1 MATYMQVLS
10 RPGVLRVVS
19 SQLFAR
25 FPFGLM
31 SLAFVLHIQEKSGSY
46 ALAGLAL
53 GLETVGVAVS
63 GPLLGRWMGGWG
75 VRRTL
80 LVSATIS
87 AATIFVIGLAP
98 LPPEALAAL
107 CLVVGLSS
115 PPIQSAVRTIY
126 PMLVERKQMGTLYA
140 LDATLQEVIWI
151 FGPVTA
157 TFIAAF
163 TNTTVGIVV
172 MGVIQITGA
181 FWFSSNREIRSVE
194 IPKSKRRLGGVLRS
208 RIVISN
214 AIIGALLI
222 GSFSGVEIG
231 TVAVFTDKA
240 TAGIIV
246 GVLSLGSL
254 LGGFLFGHR
263 SKTRWALSRYL
274 MVVFVGF
281 GMVFIA
287 PDSAVWVSIAWFI
300 AGLGIAPALG
310 LLGAIIGASVKTADA
325 PEAYGWVGSGQ
336 MIGYAGA
343 AAIAG
348 FSIDLIAPEAA
359 LLVAVVMGGGAVI
372 VALMS
377 AKFTPVISS
386 SDQAEEK

>member
-80 LVSATIS
+80 LVSAVIS

-98 LPPEALAAL
+98 LPPEVLAVL

-172 MGVIQITGA
+172 MGVIQIIGA
-181 FWFSSNREIRSVE
+181 IWFSSNREIRSVE

-208 RIVISN
+208 RIVVSN
-214 AIIGALLI
+214 AVIGALLI

-274 MVVFVGF
+274 LVVFVGF
-281 GMVFIA
+281 AMVFIA

-359 LLVAVVMGGGAVI
+359 LFVAVVMGGGAVI
-372 VALMS
+372 VALLS
-377 AKFTPVISS
+377 AKFTPVISNR
-386 SDQAEEK
+386 DPEDAK

>member
-1 MATYMQVLS
+1 MATYIQILS

-31 SLAFVLHIQEKSGSY
+31 SLAFVLHIQQISGSY

-80 LVSATIS
+80 LVSAGIS
-87 AATIFVIGLAP
+87 ATTIFVIGLAP
-98 LPPEALAAL
+98 LPAEVLAIL

-126 PMLVERKQMGTLYA
+126 PMLVERRQMGTLYA

-172 MGVIQITGA
+172 MGVIQIIGA
-181 FWFSSNREIRSVE
+181 IWFSSNREIRSVE

-208 RIVISN
+208 RIVVSN
-214 AIIGALLI
+214 AVIGALLI

-263 SKTRWALSRYL
+263 SRTRWALSRYL
-274 MVVFVGF
+274 LVVFVGF
-281 GMVFIA
+281 AMVFIA
-287 PDSAVWVSIAWFI
+287 PDSAIWVSIAWFI

-359 LLVAVVMGGGAVI
+359 LFVAVVMGGGAVI
-372 VALMS
+372 VALLS
-377 AKFTPVISS
+377 AKFTPVISNR
-386 SDQAEEK
+386 DPEDAK

>member
-31 SLAFVLHIQEKSGSY
+31 SLAFVLHIQQISGSY

-53 GLETVGVAVS
+53 GLETIGVAVS

-80 LVSATIS
+80 LVSAAIS
-87 AATIFVIGLAP
+87 ATTIFVIGLAP
-98 LPPEALAAL
+98 LPAEVLAIL

-126 PMLVERKQMGTLYA
+126 PMLVERRQMGTLYA

-172 MGVIQITGA
+172 MGVIQIVGA
-181 FWFSSNREIRSVE
+181 IWFSSNREIRRVE

-208 RIVISN
+208 RIVVSN
-214 AIIGALLI
+214 AVIGALLI

-263 SKTRWALSRYL
+263 SRTRWALSRYL

-281 GMVFIA
+281 AMVFIA
-287 PDSAVWVSIAWFI
+287 PDSAIWVSIAWFI

-359 LLVAVVMGGGAVI
+359 LFVAVVMGGGAVI
-372 VALMS
+372 VALLS
-377 AKFTPVISS
+377 AKFTPVISNR
-386 SDQAEEK
+386 DQEDDK

>member
-31 SLAFVLHIQEKSGSY
+31 SLAFVLHIQQISGSY

-80 LVSATIS
+80 LVSAGIS
-87 AATIFVIGLAP
+87 ATTIFVIGLAP
-98 LPPEALAAL
+98 LPAEVLAIL

-126 PMLVERKQMGTLYA
+126 PMLVERRQMGTLYA

-172 MGVIQITGA
+172 MGVIQIIGA
-181 FWFSSNREIRSVE
+181 IWFSSNREIRSVE

-208 RIVISN
+208 RIVVSN
-214 AIIGALLI
+214 AVIGALLI

-263 SKTRWALSRYL
+263 SRTRWALSRYL
-274 MVVFVGF
+274 LVVFVGF
-281 GMVFIA
+281 AMVFIA
-287 PDSAVWVSIAWFI
+287 PDSAIWVSIAWFI

-359 LLVAVVMGGGAVI
+359 LFVAVVMGGGAVI
-372 VALMS
+372 VALLS
-377 AKFTPVISS
+377 AKFTPVISNR
-386 SDQAEEK
+386 DQEDEK

>member
-31 SLAFVLHIQEKSGSY
+31 SLAFVLHIQQKSGSY

-80 LVSATIS
+80 LVSAAIS
-87 AATIFVIGLAP
+87 ATTIFVIGLAP
-98 LPPEALAAL
+98 LPVEVLAAL

-181 FWFSSNREIRSVE
+181 IWFSSNREIRSVE

-214 AIIGALLI
+214 AVIGALLI

-274 MVVFVGF
+274 LVVFVGF
-281 GMVFIA
+281 AMVFIA
-287 PDSAVWVSIAWFI
+287 PDSAIWVSIAWFI

-336 MIGYAGA
+336 MVGYAGA

-348 FSIDLIAPEAA
+348 LSIDLIAPEAA

-386 SDQAEEK
+386 RDQEEAK

>member
-31 SLAFVLHIQEKSGSY
+31 SLAFVLHIQQISGSY

-80 LVSATIS
+80 LVSAGIS
-87 AATIFVIGLAP
+87 ATTIFVIGLAP
-98 LPPEALAAL
+98 LPAEVLAIL
-107 CLVVGLSS
+107 CLLVGLSS

-172 MGVIQITGA
+172 MGLIQIIGA
-181 FWFSSNREIRSVE
+181 IWFSSNREIRSVE

-208 RIVISN
+208 RIVVSN

-231 TVAVFTDKA
+231 TVALFTDKA

-263 SKTRWALSRYL
+263 SRTRWALSRYL
-274 MVVFVGF
+274 LVVFVGF
-281 GMVFIA
+281 AMVFIA
-287 PDSAVWVSIAWFI
+287 PESAIWVSIAWFI

-372 VALMS
+372 VALLS
-377 AKFTPVISS
+377 AKFTPVISNR
-386 SDQAEEK
+386 DQEDEK

>member
-1 MATYMQVLS
+1 MATYMQVIS

-31 SLAFVLHIQEKSGSY
+31 SLAFVLHIQQKSGSY

-53 GLETVGVAVS
+53 GLETAGVAIS

-80 LVSATIS
+80 LVSASIS
-87 AATIFVIGLAP
+87 ATTIFIIGLAP
-98 LPPEALAAL
+98 LPVEVLAVL

-181 FWFSSNREIRSVE
+181 IWFSSNREIRSVE

-208 RIVISN
+208 RVVVSN

-231 TVAVFTDKA
+231 TVALFTDKA
-240 TAGIIV
+240 TAGMIV

-254 LGGFLFGHR
+254 LGGFVLGHR

-274 MVVFVGF
+274 LVVFAGF
-281 GMVFIA
+281 ALVFIS
-287 PDSAVWVSIAWFI
+287 PDSAIWVSVAWFI

-310 LLGAIIGASVKTADA
+310 LLGAIIGASVKTEDA
-325 PEAYGWVGSGQ
+325 PEAYGWVGTGQ

-343 AAIAG
+343 AALAG
-348 FSIDLIAPEAA
+348 LAIDLIAPEAA
-359 LLVAVVMGGGAVI
+359 LLIAVVMGGGAAI
-372 VALMS
+372 VALFS
-377 AKFTPVISS
+377 AKFTPVISNH
-386 SDQAEEK
+386 DPEEPK

>member
-98 LPPEALAAL
+98 LPPEVLAAL

-172 MGVIQITGA
+172 MGVIQIVGA

-208 RIVISN
+208 RIVVSN

-246 GVLSLGSL
+246 GVLSVGSL

-359 LLVAVVMGGGAVI
+359 LLVAVVMGGGAVL
-372 VALMS
+372 VALLS
-377 AKFTPVISS
+377 AKFTPVISNR
-386 SDQAEEK
+386 DPEEEN

>member
-31 SLAFVLHIQEKSGSY
+31 SLAFVLHIQQISGSY

-80 LVSATIS
+80 LVSAGIS
-87 AATIFVIGLAP
+87 ATTIFVIGLAP
-98 LPPEALAAL
+98 LPAEVLAIL
-107 CLVVGLSS
+107 CLLVGLSS

-172 MGVIQITGA
+172 MGLIQIIGA
-181 FWFSSNREIRSVE
+181 IWFSSNREIRSVE

-208 RIVISN
+208 RIVVSN

-231 TVAVFTDKA
+231 TVALFTDKA

-263 SKTRWALSRYL
+263 SRTRWALSRYL
-274 MVVFVGF
+274 LVVFVGF
-281 GMVFIA
+281 AMVFIA
-287 PDSAVWVSIAWFI
+287 PESAIWVSIAWFI

-359 LLVAVVMGGGAVI
+359 LFVAVVMGGGAVL
-372 VALMS
+372 VALFS
-377 AKFTPVISS
+377 AKFTPVISNR
-386 SDQAEEK
+386 DQEDEK

>member
-1 MATYMQVLS
+1 MATYMQILS

-31 SLAFVLHIQEKSGSY
+31 SLAFVLHIQQISGSY

-80 LVSATIS
+80 LVSAGIS
-87 AATIFVIGLAP
+87 ATTIFVIGLAP
-98 LPPEALAAL
+98 LPAEAMAIL

-172 MGVIQITGA
+172 MGVIQIIGA
-181 FWFSSNREIRSVE
+181 IWFSSNREIRSVE

-208 RIVISN
+208 RIVVSN
-214 AIIGALLI
+214 AVIGALLI
-222 GSFSGVEIG
+222 GSFSCVEIG

-263 SKTRWALSRYL
+263 SRTRWALSRYL
-274 MVVFVGF
+274 LVVFVGF
-281 GMVFIA
+281 AMVFIA
-287 PDSAVWVSIAWFI
+287 PDSAIWVSIAWFI

-359 LLVAVVMGGGAVI
+359 LFVAVVMGAGAVI
-372 VALMS
+372 VALLS
-377 AKFTPVISS
+377 AKFTPVISNR
-386 SDQAEEK
+386 DQEDEK

>member
-87 AATIFVIGLAP
+87 TSTIFVIGLAP
-98 LPPEALAAL
+98 LPPEVLAAL

-181 FWFSSNREIRSVE
+181 FWFSSNREIRRVE
-194 IPKSKRRLGGVLRS
+194 IPKSKRRLGGVLRN

-246 GVLSLGSL
+246 GVLSVGSL

-287 PDSAVWVSIAWFI
+287 PDSAIWVSIAWFI

-348 FSIDLIAPEAA
+348 LSIDLIAPEAA
-359 LLVAVVMGGGAVI
+359 LLVAVVMGGGAVL

-386 SDQAEEK
+386 SDQEEEN

>member
-1 MATYMQVLS
+1 MATYLQVLS

-31 SLAFVLHIQEKSGSY
+31 SLAFVLHIQQISGSY

-53 GLETVGVAVS
+53 GLETIGVAVS

-80 LVSATIS
+80 LVSAAIS
-87 AATIFVIGLAP
+87 ATTIFVIGLAP
-98 LPPEALAAL
+98 LPAEVLAIL

-126 PMLVERKQMGTLYA
+126 PMLVERRQMGTLYA

-172 MGVIQITGA
+172 MGVIQIVGA
-181 FWFSSNREIRSVE
+181 IWFSSNREIRSVE

-208 RIVISN
+208 RIVVSN
-214 AIIGALLI
+214 AVIGALLI

-254 LGGFLFGHR
+254 LGGLLFGHR
-263 SKTRWALSRYL
+263 SRTRWALSRYL

-281 GMVFIA
+281 AMVFIA
-287 PDSAVWVSIAWFI
+287 PDSAIWVSIAWFI

-359 LLVAVVMGGGAVI
+359 LFVAVVMGGGAVI
-372 VALMS
+372 VALLS
-377 AKFTPVISS
+377 AKFTPVISNR
-386 SDQAEEK
+386 DQEDEK

>member
-80 LVSATIS
+80 LVSAGIS

-98 LPPEALAAL
+98 LPAEVLALL

-172 MGVIQITGA
+172 MGVIQIVGA

-194 IPKSKRRLGGVLRS
+194 IPKSKRRLGGVLRN

-274 MVVFVGF
+274 LVVFVGF
-281 GMVFIA
+281 AMVFIA
-287 PDSAVWVSIAWFI
+287 PDSAIWVSIAWFI

-359 LLVAVVMGGGAVI
+359 LLVAVVMGGGAVL

-386 SDQAEEK
+386 SDQEEEK

>member
-1 MATYMQVLS
+1 MATYMQILS

-31 SLAFVLHIQEKSGSY
+31 SLAFVLHIQQISGSY

-80 LVSATIS
+80 LVSAGIS
-87 AATIFVIGLAP
+87 ATTIFVIGLAP
-98 LPPEALAAL
+98 LPAEVLAIL

-126 PMLVERKQMGTLYA
+126 PMLVERRQMGTLYA

-172 MGVIQITGA
+172 MGVIQIIGA
-181 FWFSSNREIRSVE
+181 IWFSSNREIRSVD

-208 RIVISN
+208 RIVVSN

-231 TVAVFTDKA
+231 TVALFTDKA

-246 GVLSLGSL
+246 GVLSVGSL
-254 LGGFLFGHR
+254 LGGFVFGHR

-274 MVVFVGF
+274 LVVFVGF
-281 GMVFIA
+281 AMVFIA
-287 PDSAVWVSIAWFI
+287 PNSVIWVSVAWFI

-336 MIGYAGA
+336 MIGYAGS

-359 LLVAVVMGGGAVI
+359 LFVAVVMGGGAVI
-372 VALMS
+372 VALLS
-377 AKFTPVISS
+377 AKFTPVISNR
-386 SDQAEEK
+386 DQEDEK

>member
-87 AATIFVIGLAP
+87 TATIFVIGLAP
-98 LPPEALAAL
+98 LPPEVLAAL

-181 FWFSSNREIRSVE
+181 FWFSSNREIRRVE
-194 IPKSKRRLGGVLRS
+194 IPKSKRRLGGVLRN
-208 RIVISN
+208 RIVVSN

-246 GVLSLGSL
+246 GVLSVGSL

-287 PDSAVWVSIAWFI
+287 PDSAIWVSIAWFI

-348 FSIDLIAPEAA
+348 LSIDLIAPEAA
-359 LLVAVVMGGGAVI
+359 LLVAVVMGGGAVL

-386 SDQAEEK
+386 SDQEEEK

>member
-1 MATYMQVLS
+1 MATYMQVIS

-31 SLAFVLHIQEKSGSY
+31 SLAFVLHIQQKSGSY

-53 GLETVGVAVS
+53 GLETAGVAIS

-80 LVSATIS
+80 LVSASIS
-87 AATIFVIGLAP
+87 ATTIFIIGLAP
-98 LPPEALAAL
+98 LPVEVLAVL

-181 FWFSSNREIRSVE
+181 IWFSSNREIRSVE

-208 RIVISN
+208 RVVVSN

-231 TVAVFTDKA
+231 TVALFTDKA
-240 TAGIIV
+240 TAGVIV

-254 LGGFLFGHR
+254 LGGFVLGHR

-274 MVVFVGF
+274 LVVFAGF
-281 GMVFIA
+281 ALVFIS
-287 PDSAVWVSIAWFI
+287 PDSAVWVSVAWFI

-310 LLGAIIGASVKTADA
+310 LLGAIIGASVKTEDA
-325 PEAYGWVGSGQ
+325 PEAYGWVGTGQ
-336 MIGYAGA
+336 MIGYAGSA
-343 AAIAG
+343 ALAG
-348 FSIDLIAPEAA
+348 LAIDLIAPEAA
-359 LLVAVVMGGGAVI
+359 LLIAVIMGGGAAI
-372 VALMS
+372 VALFS
-377 AKFTPVISS
+377 AKFTPVISNH
-386 SDQAEEK
+386 DPEEPK

>member
-31 SLAFVLHIQEKSGSY
+31 SLAFVLHIQQISGSY

-80 LVSATIS
+80 LVSAGIS
-87 AATIFVIGLAP
+87 ATTIFVIGLAP
-98 LPPEALAAL
+98 LPAEVLAIL

-172 MGVIQITGA
+172 MGVIQIIGA
-181 FWFSSNREIRSVE
+181 IWFSSNREIRSVE
-194 IPKSKRRLGGVLRS
+194 IPKSKRRLGGVLRN

-246 GVLSLGSL
+246 GVLSVGSL

-263 SKTRWALSRYL
+263 SRTRWALSRYL
-274 MVVFVGF
+274 LVVFVGF
-281 GMVFIA
+281 AMVFIA
-287 PDSAVWVSIAWFI
+287 PDSAIWVSIAWFI

-372 VALMS
+372 VALLS
-377 AKFTPVISS
+377 AKFTPVISNR
-386 SDQAEEK
+386 DQEEAK

>member
-31 SLAFVLHIQEKSGSY
+31 SLAFVLHIQQISGSY

-80 LVSATIS
+80 LVSAGIS
-87 AATIFVIGLAP
+87 ATTIFVIGLAP
-98 LPPEALAAL
+98 LPAEVLAIL
-107 CLVVGLSS
+107 CLLVGLSS

-172 MGVIQITGA
+172 MGLIQIIGA
-181 FWFSSNREIRSVE
+181 IWFSSNREIRSVE

-208 RIVISN
+208 RIVVSN

-231 TVAVFTDKA
+231 TVALFTDKA

-263 SKTRWALSRYL
+263 SRTRWALSRYL
-274 MVVFVGF
+274 LVVFVGF
-281 GMVFIA
+281 AMVFIA
-287 PDSAVWVSIAWFI
+287 PESAIWVSIAWFI

-372 VALMS
+372 VALLS
-377 AKFTPVISS
+377 AKFTPVISDR
-386 SDQAEEK
+386 DQEDEK

>member
-1 MATYMQVLS
+1 MATYMQILS

-31 SLAFVLHIQEKSGSY
+31 SLAFVLHIQQISGSY

-80 LVSATIS
+80 LVSAGIS
-87 AATIFVIGLAP
+87 ATTIFVIGLAP
-98 LPPEALAAL
+98 LPAEVLAIL

-126 PMLVERKQMGTLYA
+126 PMLVERRQMGTLYA

-172 MGVIQITGA
+172 MGVIQIIGA
-181 FWFSSNREIRSVE
+181 IWFSSNREIRSVD

-208 RIVISN
+208 RIVVSN

-231 TVAVFTDKA
+231 TVALFTDKA

-246 GVLSLGSL
+246 GVLSVGSL
-254 LGGFLFGHR
+254 LGGFVFGHR

-274 MVVFVGF
+274 LVVFVGF
-281 GMVFIA
+281 AMVFIA
-287 PDSAVWVSIAWFI
+287 PNSVIWVSVAWFI

-336 MIGYAGA
+336 MIGYAGS

-348 FSIDLIAPEAA
+348 FAIDLIAPEAA
-359 LLVAVVMGGGAVI
+359 LLVAVVMGAGAVI
-372 VALMS
+372 VALHS
-377 AKFTPVISS
+377 AKFTPVISNH
-386 SDQAEEK
+386 DPEEAE

>member
-31 SLAFVLHIQEKSGSY
+31 SLAFVLHIQQISGSY

-53 GLETVGVAVS
+53 GLETIGVAVS

-80 LVSATIS
+80 LVSAAIS
-87 AATIFVIGLAP
+87 ATTIFVIGLAP
-98 LPPEALAAL
+98 LPAEVLAIL

-126 PMLVERKQMGTLYA
+126 PMLVERRQMGTLYA

-172 MGVIQITGA
+172 MGVIQIVGA
-181 FWFSSNREIRSVE
+181 IWFSSNREIRSVE

-208 RIVISN
+208 RIVVSN
-214 AIIGALLI
+214 AVIGALLI

-254 LGGFLFGHR
+254 LGGLLFGHR
-263 SKTRWALSRYL
+263 SRTRWALSRYL

-281 GMVFIA
+281 AMVFIA
-287 PDSAVWVSIAWFI
+287 PDSAIWVSIAWFI

-359 LLVAVVMGGGAVI
+359 LFVAVVMGGGAVI
-372 VALMS
+372 VALLS
-377 AKFTPVISS
+377 AKFTPVISNR
-386 SDQAEEK
+386 DQEDEK

>member
-98 LPPEALAAL
+98 LPPEVLAVL

-172 MGVIQITGA
+172 MGVIQIVGA

-194 IPKSKRRLGGVLRS
+194 IPKSKRRLGGVLRN

-274 MVVFVGF
+274 LVVFVGF
-281 GMVFIA
+281 AMVFIA
-287 PDSAVWVSIAWFI
+287 PDSAIWVSVAWFI

-377 AKFTPVISS
+377 AKFTPVISNR
-386 SDQAEEK
+386 DPEEEK

>member
-1 MATYMQVLS
+1 MATYMQILS

-31 SLAFVLHIQEKSGSY
+31 SLAFVLHIQQISGSY

-80 LVSATIS
+80 LVSAGIS
-87 AATIFVIGLAP
+87 ATTIFVIGLAP
-98 LPPEALAAL
+98 LPAEAMAIL

-172 MGVIQITGA
+172 MGVIQIIGA
-181 FWFSSNREIRSVE
+181 IWFSSNREIRSVE

-208 RIVISN
+208 RIVVSN
-214 AIIGALLI
+214 AVIGALLI

-263 SKTRWALSRYL
+263 SRTRWALSRYL
-274 MVVFVGF
+274 LVVFVGF
-281 GMVFIA
+281 AMVFIA
-287 PDSAVWVSIAWFI
+287 PDSAIWVSIAWFI

-359 LLVAVVMGGGAVI
+359 LFVAVVMGAGAVI
-372 VALMS
+372 VALLS
-377 AKFTPVISS
+377 AKFTPVISNR
-386 SDQAEEK
+386 DQEDEK

>member
-31 SLAFVLHIQEKSGSY
+31 SLAFVLHIQQISGSY

-80 LVSATIS
+80 LVSAGIS
-87 AATIFVIGLAP
+87 ATTIFVIGLAP
-98 LPPEALAAL
+98 LPAEVLAIL

-126 PMLVERKQMGTLYA
+126 PMLVERRQMGTLYA

-172 MGVIQITGA
+172 MGVIQIIGA
-181 FWFSSNREIRSVE
+181 IWFSSNREIRSVE

-208 RIVISN
+208 RIVVSN
-214 AIIGALLI
+214 AVIGALLI

-263 SKTRWALSRYL
+263 SRTRWALSRYL
-274 MVVFVGF
+274 LVVFVGF
-281 GMVFIA
+281 AMVFIA
-287 PDSAVWVSIAWFI
+287 PDSAIWVSIAWFI

-372 VALMS
+372 VALLS
-377 AKFTPVISS
+377 AKFTPVISNR
-386 SDQAEEK
+386 DQEDEK

>member
-31 SLAFVLHIQEKSGSY
+31 SLAFVLHIQQISGSY

-80 LVSATIS
+80 LVSAAIS
-87 AATIFVIGLAP
+87 ATTIFVIGLAP
-98 LPPEALAAL
+98 LPAEVLAIL

-126 PMLVERKQMGTLYA
+126 PMLVERRQMGTLYA

-172 MGVIQITGA
+172 MGVIQIIGA
-181 FWFSSNREIRSVE
+181 IWFSSNREIRSVE

-208 RIVISN
+208 RIVVSN
-214 AIIGALLI
+214 AVIGALLI

-263 SKTRWALSRYL
+263 SRTRWALSRYL
-274 MVVFVGF
+274 LVVFVGF
-281 GMVFIA
+281 AMVFIA
-287 PDSAVWVSIAWFI
+287 PDSAIWVSIAWFI

-348 FSIDLIAPEAA
+348 LSIDLIAPEAA
-359 LLVAVVMGGGAVI
+359 LLVAVVMGGGAVL

-377 AKFTPVISS
+377 AKFTPVISNR
-386 SDQAEEK
+386 DPEEEN

>member
-1 MATYMQVLS
+1 MATYMQILS

-31 SLAFVLHIQEKSGSY
+31 SLAFVLHIQQISGSY

-80 LVSATIS
+80 LVSAGIS
-87 AATIFVIGLAP
+87 ATTIFVIGLAP
-98 LPPEALAAL
+98 LPAEVLAIL

-126 PMLVERKQMGTLYA
+126 PMLVERRQMGTLYA

-172 MGVIQITGA
+172 MGVIQIIGA
-181 FWFSSNREIRSVE
+181 IWFSSNREIRSVE

-208 RIVISN
+208 RIVVSN
-214 AIIGALLI
+214 AVIGALLI

-263 SKTRWALSRYL
+263 SRTRWALSRYL
-274 MVVFVGF
+274 LVVFVGF
-281 GMVFIA
+281 AMVFIA

-359 LLVAVVMGGGAVI
+359 LFVAVVMGGGAVI
-372 VALMS
+372 VALLS
-377 AKFTPVISS
+377 AKFTPVISNR
-386 SDQAEEK
+386 DQEDEK

>member
-1 MATYMQVLS
+1 MATYMQVIS

-31 SLAFVLHIQEKSGSY
+31 SLAFVLHIQQKSGSY

-53 GLETVGVAVS
+53 GLETAGVAIS

-80 LVSATIS
+80 LVSASIS
-87 AATIFVIGLAP
+87 ATTIFIIGLAP
-98 LPPEALAAL
+98 LPVEVLAVL

-181 FWFSSNREIRSVE
+181 IWFSSNREIRSVE

-208 RIVISN
+208 RVVVSN

-231 TVAVFTDKA
+231 TVALFTDKA
-240 TAGIIV
+240 TAGVIV

-254 LGGFLFGHR
+254 LGGFVLGHR

-274 MVVFVGF
+274 LVVFAGF
-281 GMVFIA
+281 ALVFIS
-287 PDSAVWVSIAWFI
+287 PDSAVWVSVAWFI

-310 LLGAIIGASVKTADA
+310 LLGAIIGASVKTEDA
-325 PEAYGWVGSGQ
+325 PEAYGWVGTGQ
-336 MIGYAGA
+336 MIGYAGSA
-343 AAIAG
+343 ALAG
-348 FSIDLIAPEAA
+348 LAIDLIAPEAA
-359 LLVAVVMGGGAVI
+359 LLIAVVMGGGAAI
-372 VALMS
+372 VALFS
-377 AKFTPVISS
+377 AKFTPVISNH
-386 SDQAEEK
+386 DPEEPK

>member
-31 SLAFVLHIQEKSGSY
+31 SLAFVLHIQQKSGSY

-80 LVSATIS
+80 LVSAAIS
-87 AATIFVIGLAP
+87 ATTIFVIGLAP
-98 LPPEALAAL
+98 LPVEVLAAL

-172 MGVIQITGA
+172 MGVIQITGVI
-181 FWFSSNREIRSVE
+181 WFSSNREIRSVE

-214 AIIGALLI
+214 AVIGALLI

-281 GMVFIA
+281 AMVFIA
-287 PDSAVWVSIAWFI
+287 PDSAIWVSIAWFI

-336 MIGYAGA
+336 MVGYAGA

-348 FSIDLIAPEAA
+348 LSIDLIAPEAA

-386 SDQAEEK
+386 RDQEEAK

>member
-1 MATYMQVLS
+1 MATYMQVIS
-10 RPGVLRVVS
+10 RPGVFRVVS

-31 SLAFVLHIQEKSGSY
+31 SLAFVLHIQQKSGSY

-53 GLETVGVAVS
+53 GLETAGVAIS

-80 LVSATIS
+80 LVSASIS
-87 AATIFVIGLAP
+87 ATTIFIIGLAP
-98 LPPEALAAL
+98 LPVEVLAVL

-181 FWFSSNREIRSVE
+181 IWFSSNREIRSVE

-208 RIVISN
+208 RVVVSN

-231 TVAVFTDKA
+231 TVALFTDKA
-240 TAGIIV
+240 TAGVIV

-254 LGGFLFGHR
+254 LGGFVLGHR

-274 MVVFVGF
+274 LVVFAGF
-281 GMVFIA
+281 ALVFIS
-287 PDSAVWVSIAWFI
+287 PDSAVWVSVAWFI

-310 LLGAIIGASVKTADA
+310 LLGAIIGASVKTEDA
-325 PEAYGWVGSGQ
+325 PEAYGWVGTGQ

-343 AAIAG
+343 AALAG
-348 FSIDLIAPEAA
+348 LAIDLIAPEAA
-359 LLVAVVMGGGAVI
+359 LLIAVIMGGGAAI
-372 VALMS
+372 VALFS
-377 AKFTPVISS
+377 AKFTPVISNH
-386 SDQAEEK
+386 DPEEPK

>member
-1 MATYMQVLS
+1 MATYMQLLS

-31 SLAFVLHIQEKSGSY
+31 SLAFVLHIQQISGSY

-80 LVSATIS
+80 LVSAGIS
-87 AATIFVIGLAP
+87 ATTIFVIGLAP
-98 LPPEALAAL
+98 LPAEVLAIL

-126 PMLVERKQMGTLYA
+126 PMLVERRQMGTLYA

-172 MGVIQITGA
+172 MGVIQIIGA
-181 FWFSSNREIRSVE
+181 IWFSSNREIRSVE

-208 RIVISN
+208 RIVVSN
-214 AIIGALLI
+214 AVIGALLI

-263 SKTRWALSRYL
+263 SRTRWALSRYL
-274 MVVFVGF
+274 LVVFVGF
-281 GMVFIA
+281 AMVFIA
-287 PDSAVWVSIAWFI
+287 PDSAIWVSIAWFI

-372 VALMS
+372 VALLS
-377 AKFTPVISS
+377 AKFTPVISNR
-386 SDQAEEK
+386 DQEDEK

>member
-31 SLAFVLHIQEKSGSY
+31 SLAFVLHIQQISGSY

-80 LVSATIS
+80 LVSAGIS
-87 AATIFVIGLAP
+87 ATTIFVIGLAP
-98 LPPEALAAL
+98 LPAEVLAIL

-172 MGVIQITGA
+172 MGVIQIIGA
-181 FWFSSNREIRSVE
+181 IWFSSNREIRSVE

-208 RIVISN
+208 RIVVSN
-214 AIIGALLI
+214 AVIGALLI

-263 SKTRWALSRYL
+263 SRTRWALSRYL
-274 MVVFVGF
+274 LVVFVGF
-281 GMVFIA
+281 AMVFIA
-287 PDSAVWVSIAWFI
+287 PDSAIWVSVAWFI

-359 LLVAVVMGGGAVI
+359 LFVAVVMGGGAVI
-372 VALMS
+372 VALLS
-377 AKFTPVISS
+377 AKFTPVISNR
-386 SDQAEEK
+386 DQEDEK

>member
-31 SLAFVLHIQEKSGSY
+31 SLAFVLHIQQKSGSY

-80 LVSATIS
+80 LVSAAIS
-87 AATIFVIGLAP
+87 ATTIFVIGLAP
-98 LPPEALAAL
+98 LPVEVLAAL

-181 FWFSSNREIRSVE
+181 IWFSSNREIRSVE

-214 AIIGALLI
+214 AVIGALLI

-281 GMVFIA
+281 AMVFIA
-287 PDSAVWVSIAWFI
+287 PDSAIWVSIAWFI

-386 SDQAEEK
+386 RDQEEAK

>member
-1 MATYMQVLS
+1 MATYMQVIS

-31 SLAFVLHIQEKSGSY
+31 SLAFVLHIQQKSGSY

-53 GLETVGVAVS
+53 GLETAGVAIS

-80 LVSATIS
+80 LVSASIS
-87 AATIFVIGLAP
+87 ATTIFIIGLAP
-98 LPPEALAAL
+98 LPVEVLAVL

-181 FWFSSNREIRSVE
+181 IWFSSNREIRSVE

-208 RIVISN
+208 RVVVSN

-231 TVAVFTDKA
+231 TVALFTDKA
-240 TAGIIV
+240 TAGVIV

-254 LGGFLFGHR
+254 LGGFVLGHR

-274 MVVFVGF
+274 LVVFAGF
-281 GMVFIA
+281 ALVFIS
-287 PDSAVWVSIAWFI
+287 PDSAVWVSVAWFI

-310 LLGAIIGASVKTADA
+310 LLGAIIGASVKTEDA
-325 PEAYGWVGSGQ
+325 PEAYGWVGTGQ

-343 AAIAG
+343 AALAG
-348 FSIDLIAPEAA
+348 LAIDLIAPEAA
-359 LLVAVVMGGGAVI
+359 LLIAVIMGGGAAI
-372 VALMS
+372 VALFS
-377 AKFTPVISS
+377 AKFTPVISNH
-386 SDQAEEK
+386 DPEEPK

>member
-1 MATYMQVLS
+1 
-10 RPGVLRVVS
+10 
-19 SQLFAR
+19 
-25 FPFGLM
+25 
-31 SLAFVLHIQEKSGSY
+31 
-46 ALAGLAL
+46 
-53 GLETVGVAVS
+53 
-63 GPLLGRWMGGWG
+63 
-75 VRRTL
+75 
-80 LVSATIS
+80 
-87 AATIFVIGLAP
+87 
-98 LPPEALAAL
+98 
-107 CLVVGLSS
+107 
-115 PPIQSAVRTIY
+115 
-126 PMLVERKQMGTLYA
+126 MLVERKQMGTLYA

-181 FWFSSNREIRSVE
+181 FWFSSNREIRRVE
-194 IPKSKRRLGGVLRS
+194 IPKSKRRLGGVLRN

-246 GVLSLGSL
+246 GVLSVGSL

-287 PDSAVWVSIAWFI
+287 PDSAIWVSIAWFI

-348 FSIDLIAPEAA
+348 LSIDLIAPEAA
-359 LLVAVVMGGGAVI
+359 LLVAVVMGGGAVL

-386 SDQAEEK
+386 SDQEEEK

>member
-31 SLAFVLHIQEKSGSY
+31 SLAFVLHIQQISGSY

-80 LVSATIS
+80 LVSAGIS
-87 AATIFVIGLAP
+87 ATTIFVIGLAP
-98 LPPEALAAL
+98 LPAEVLAIL
-107 CLVVGLSS
+107 CLLVGLSS

-172 MGVIQITGA
+172 MGLIQIIGA
-181 FWFSSNREIRSVE
+181 IWFSSNREIRSVE

-208 RIVISN
+208 RIVVSN

-231 TVAVFTDKA
+231 TVALFTDKA

-263 SKTRWALSRYL
+263 SRTRWALSRYL
-274 MVVFVGF
+274 LVVFVGF
-281 GMVFIA
+281 AMVFIA
-287 PDSAVWVSIAWFI
+287 PESAIWVSIAWFI

-359 LLVAVVMGGGAVI
+359 LFVAVVMGGGAVL
-372 VALMS
+372 VALLS
-377 AKFTPVISS
+377 AKFTPVISNR
-386 SDQAEEK
+386 DQEDEK

>member
-31 SLAFVLHIQEKSGSY
+31 SLAFVLHIQQKSGSY
-46 ALAGLAL
+46 ALAGLAQ
-53 GLETVGVAVS
+53 GHETVGVAVS

-80 LVSATIS
+80 LVSAAIS
-87 AATIFVIGLAP
+87 ATTIFVIGLAP
-98 LPPEALAAL
+98 LPVEVLAAL

-140 LDATLQEVIWI
+140 LDATLQVVIWI

-181 FWFSSNREIRSVE
+181 IWFSSNREIRSVE

-214 AIIGALLI
+214 AVIGALLI

-281 GMVFIA
+281 AMVFIA
-287 PDSAVWVSIAWFI
+287 PDSAIWVSIAWFI

-336 MIGYAGA
+336 MVGYAGA

-348 FSIDLIAPEAA
+348 LSIDLIAPEAA

-386 SDQAEEK
+386 RDQEETN

>member
-1 MATYMQVLS
+1 MATYMQILS

-31 SLAFVLHIQEKSGSY
+31 SLAFVLHIQQISGSY

-80 LVSATIS
+80 LVSAGIS
-87 AATIFVIGLAP
+87 ATTIFVIGLAP
-98 LPPEALAAL
+98 LPAEVLAIL

-126 PMLVERKQMGTLYA
+126 PMLVERRQMGTLYA

-172 MGVIQITGA
+172 MGVIQIIGA
-181 FWFSSNREIRSVE
+181 IWFSSNREIRSVE

-208 RIVISN
+208 RIVVSN
-214 AIIGALLI
+214 AVIGALLI

-263 SKTRWALSRYL
+263 SRTRWALSRYL
-274 MVVFVGF
+274 LVVFVGF
-281 GMVFIA
+281 AMVFIA
-287 PDSAVWVSIAWFI
+287 PDSAIWVSIAWFI

-359 LLVAVVMGGGAVI
+359 LFVAVVMGGGAVI
-372 VALMS
+372 VALLS
-377 AKFTPVISS
+377 AKFTPVISNR
-386 SDQAEEK
+386 DPEDAK

>member
-31 SLAFVLHIQEKSGSY
+31 SLAFVLHIQQISGSY

-53 GLETVGVAVS
+53 GLETIGVAVS

-80 LVSATIS
+80 LVSAAIS
-87 AATIFVIGLAP
+87 ATTIFVIGLAP
-98 LPPEALAAL
+98 LPAEVLAIL

-172 MGVIQITGA
+172 MGVIQIVGA
-181 FWFSSNREIRSVE
+181 IWFSSNREIRSVE

-214 AIIGALLI
+214 AVIGALLI

-281 GMVFIA
+281 AMVFIA
-287 PDSAVWVSIAWFI
+287 PDSAIWVSIAWFI

-386 SDQAEEK
+386 RDQEEAK

>member
-80 LVSATIS
+80 LVSAGIS
-87 AATIFVIGLAP
+87 AATIFIIGLAP
-98 LPPEALAAL
+98 LPVEVLAVL

-126 PMLVERKQMGTLYA
+126 PMLVERRQMGTLYA

-172 MGVIQITGA
+172 MGVIQIIGA
-181 FWFSSNREIRSVE
+181 IWFSSNREIRSVD

-208 RIVISN
+208 RIVVSN
-214 AIIGALLI
+214 AVIGALLI

-263 SKTRWALSRYL
+263 SRTRWALSRYL
-274 MVVFVGF
+274 LVVFVGF
-281 GMVFIA
+281 AMVFIA

-359 LLVAVVMGGGAVI
+359 LFVAVVMGGGAVI
-372 VALMS
+372 VALLS
-377 AKFTPVISS
+377 AKFTPVISNR
-386 SDQAEEK
+386 DPEDAK